1 MLKTE
6 SHFVIALNLTN
17 FITIIINSVKLF
29 NMAAISL
36 KINGKVQQVEAEDD
50 IPLLWLLRDHLDMVG
65 TKYGCGIGMCGACT
79 VLVNGTAMRSC
90 SVKANTL
97 QDAEIVTIEGLAENG
112 GKVIQAAWIEEDV
125 PQCGYCQAGQI
136 MNAVGLLKSTPNPT
150 DEQIDNAM
158 EGNLC
163 RCGSYIRIKAA
174 IRTAASKGGIS

>member
-1 MLKTE
+1 
-6 SHFVIALNLTN
+6 
-17 FITIIINSVKLF
+17 
-29 NMAAISL
+29 MATFSL
-36 KINGKVQQVEAEDD
+36 KINGKSQQVDAEDD

-90 SVKANTL
+90 SVKAITL

-112 GKVIQAAWIEEDV
+112 GEKIQEAWIKEDV

-136 MNAVGLLKSTPNPT
+136 MNAVGLLKSNSNPS
-150 DEQIDNAM
+150 DEEIDTAM
-158 EGNLC
+158 DGNLC

-174 IRTAASKGGIS
+174 IRTAVSEGGIS